1 MESHFSFLGQVMLP
15 DDSFAISGV
24 DDFPTKLQFWQKK
37 STAADWTPKRY
48 STDCADIY
56 IPSGHP
62 VMAATALYEKFVMV
76 AKADLAGNRNKVF
89 LELAQLKT
97 TKSTFLYQVKKY
109 LYQIRSHP
117 VTREKYDACFS
128 YVHRFY
134 TQRQPGD
141 MPYEEWQ
148 RVQLTEAK
156 VLTYLKQ
163 ALCRQNAKPERDE
176 IRLVKQRY
184 SFVYKAYSRKMA
196 KLLTD
201 EMRAPVPIYQ
211 AVLDNKPERFPGYER
226 LLRRKR
232 REYDN
237 QEQPFS
243 EMTENAQL
251 ADWIGRFQYWDAQ
264 NHAYIH
270 LNPLQSHD
278 VNLTL
283 QKRYAFLQWEQGSGK
298 TPAAIFTGKH
308 RVEMGAVHSIWVI
321 SSAISIRNNWDVIL
335 KGAGFSYVFVERL
348 ADLQRIRPG
357 DFVILTLNKVSQY
370 KKQIGRYIKQL
381 GYKIQFIFDES
392 DNISN
397 PSSKQTLSVLSCFR
411 RCKYKLLTTGTSTR
425 NNISEFAPQLELLYN
440 NSINMISWCRT
451 LYSYDKRSADMEHKE
466 NPYYAMPIPAYKKGY
481 RLFANS
487 HLPEK
492 ITVFGVG
499 QRNQDI
505 YNADELDRL
514 LGKTVITR
522 TFEEVTGKDIRRIHQ
537 MPIPFLPEEREVYN
551 IVLKEFYRIQREYYS
566 STGNSRKDA
575 LMRLIQQ
582 ITLLL
587 RISAAPDCMK
597 EYEGETPLKEVAVVE
612 ALARWPEEVVAIGVR
627 HTTVLDRYAAAIREY
642 LPDRPLFVVSHQRG
656 EQVIIH
662 TEFGI
667 DLVHI
672 RVLPLHKHGELF
684 LCQHHLHE
692 VGFQTSYVD
701 GEIQILFLRGGVA
714 DESHIK
720 LAHAG
725 VVVVHLRN
733 DDLVDELEVDT
744 GGKALLRAEQ
754 DAVPTVPQYIPAY
767 PLGRTE
773 DRLISGK
780 EQEMDKFYIELYPKA
795 DLENE
800 WAKNKHTPG
809 AMPCMRCGGPMR
821 ESLAEN
827 ALSRALNV
835 YVCPACGMDEALRD
849 AAGKVL
855 PISEW
860 YAVKQHRL
868 AEHKNPQ
875 TIKLMPVCAF
885 TEIFSGARKT
895 LPLSSARYPTS
906 LVAYSR
912 SDYDGWRWWT
922 TWFPDEEMR
931 PAPELGQEIDAF
943 QSQLLALPEDLR
955 RAHLDGDW
963 DVHAG
968 QYFREF
974 SREKHVVAPFEIPHW
989 WRRFRSMDWGYNDP
1003 CCVLWHAAD
1012 GEGRV
1017 FTYRELYVRQTR
1029 QGEKL
1034 LHIIR
1039 IGIHK
1044 NPVVIDF
1051 CGNEIVILCIFT
1063 LLILSVDKQPLH
1075 PCMADVAGVAC
1086 VIHARRNIRSCRAVA
1101 GRQKPHLFFRKMR
1114 CFFHADD
1121 CIFLPLILVNI
1132 LRRVAITEFDSRP
1145 VGEPEHALG

>member
-1 MESHFSFLGQVMLP
+1 
-15 DDSFAISGV
+15 
-24 DDFPTKLQFWQKK
+24 
-37 STAADWTPKRY
+37 
-48 STDCADIY
+48 
-56 IPSGHP
+56 
-62 VMAATALYEKFVMV
+62 
-76 AKADLAGNRNKVF
+76 
-89 LELAQLKT
+89 
-97 TKSTFLYQVKKY
+97 
-109 LYQIRSHP
+109 
-117 VTREKYDACFS
+117 
-128 YVHRFY
+128 
-134 TQRQPGD
+134 

-156 VLTYLKQ
+156 VLAYLKQ
-163 ALCRQNAKPERDE
+163 ALCRQNAKPEQDE
-176 IRLVKQRY
+176 IRLVKQKY

-196 KLLTD
+196 KLLTG

-211 AVLDNKPERFPGYER
+211 AVLNDEPERFPGYER

-298 TPAAIFTGKH
+298 TPAAIFTGKR

-348 ADLQRIRPG
+348 TDLQRIRPG

-597 EYEGETPLKEVAVVE
+597 EYEGETPLKEMAVVE

-642 LPDRPLFVVSHQRG
+642 LPERPLFVV
-656 EQVIIH
+656 
-662 TEFGI
+662 
-667 DLVHI
+667 
-672 RVLPLHKHGELF
+672 
-684 LCQHHLHE
+684 
-692 VGFQTSYVD
+692 
-701 GEIQILFLRGGVA
+701 
-714 DESHIK
+714 
-720 LAHAG
+720 
-725 VVVVHLRN
+725 
-733 DDLVDELEVDT
+733 T
-744 GGKALLRAEQ
+744 GS
-754 DAVPTVPQYIPAY
+754 TV
-767 PLGRTE
+767 T
-773 DRLISGK
+773 
-780 EQEMDKFYIELYPKA
+780 F
-795 DLENE
+795 
-800 WAKNKHTPG
+800 AK
-809 AMPCMRCGGPMR
+809 RR
-821 ESLAEN
+821 
-827 ALSRALNV
+827 
-835 YVCPACGMDEALRD
+835 ALRD
-849 AAGKVL
+849 ILRDSRNGILLCTQQSLPSSVNFEFVNKIIIPEMHYNNAGMSQFYMRFVRYTSTEKKDLYFPIYIGSLESNLMQMVL
-855 PISEW
+855 AKEKLTMFMKGQDADMDEI
-860 YAVKQHRL
+860 YARFGV
-868 AEHKNPQ
+868 
-875 TIKLMPVCAF
+875 
-885 TEIFSGARKT
+885 
-895 LPLSSARYPTS
+895 
-906 LVAYSR
+906 
-912 SDYDGWRWWT
+912 DYDLLSTLMTRET
-922 TWFPDEEMR
+922 DDE
-931 PAPELGQEIDAF
+931 GH
-943 QSQLLALPEDLR
+943 LR
-955 RAHLDGDW
+955 
-963 DVHAG
+963 
-968 QYFREF
+968 
-974 SREKHVVAPFEIPHW
+974 IHW
-989 WRRFRSMDWGYNDP
+989 
-1003 CCVLWHAAD
+1003 
-1012 GEGRV
+1012 GE
-1017 FTYRELYVRQTR
+1017 
-1029 QGEKL
+1029 
-1034 LHIIR
+1034 
-1039 IGIHK
+1039 
-1044 NPVVIDF
+1044 
-1051 CGNEIVILCIFT
+1051 
-1063 LLILSVDKQPLH
+1063 
-1075 PCMADVAGVAC
+1075 
-1086 VIHARRNIRSCRAVA
+1086 
-1101 GRQKPHLFFRKMR
+1101 QKI
-1114 CFFHADD
+1114 A
-1121 CIFLPLILVNI
+1121 
-1132 LRRVAITEFDSRP
+1132 
-1145 VGEPEHALG
+1145 

>member
-1 MESHFSFLGQVMLP
+1 M
-15 DDSFAISGV
+15 
-24 DDFPTKLQFWQKK
+24 
-37 STAADWTPKRY
+37 
-48 STDCADIY
+48 
-56 IPSGHP
+56 
-62 VMAATALYEKFVMV
+62 
-76 AKADLAGNRNKVF
+76 
-89 LELAQLKT
+89 
-97 TKSTFLYQVKKY
+97 KKY

-117 VTREKYDACFS
+117 ATREKYDACFA

-134 TQRQPGD
+134 TQRQPAD

-156 VLTYLKQ
+156 VLAYLKQ
-163 ALCRQNAKPERDE
+163 TLCRQNAKPERDE
-176 IRLVKQRY
+176 IRLVKQKY

-211 AVLDNKPERFPGYER
+211 AVLNDEPERFPGYER

-335 KGAGFSYVFVERL
+335 KGAGFSYLFVERL

-397 PSSKQTLSVLSCFR
+397 SSSKQTLSVLSCFR

-597 EYEGETPLKEVAVVE
+597 EYEGETPLKEMAVVE

-642 LPDRPLFVVSHQRG
+642 LPERPLFVV
-656 EQVIIH
+656 
-662 TEFGI
+662 
-667 DLVHI
+667 
-672 RVLPLHKHGELF
+672 
-684 LCQHHLHE
+684 
-692 VGFQTSYVD
+692 
-701 GEIQILFLRGGVA
+701 
-714 DESHIK
+714 
-720 LAHAG
+720 
-725 VVVVHLRN
+725 
-733 DDLVDELEVDT
+733 T
-744 GGKALLRAEQ
+744 GS
-754 DAVPTVPQYIPAY
+754 TV
-767 PLGRTE
+767 T
-773 DRLISGK
+773 
-780 EQEMDKFYIELYPKA
+780 F
-795 DLENE
+795 
-800 WAKNKHTPG
+800 AK
-809 AMPCMRCGGPMR
+809 RR
-821 ESLAEN
+821 
-827 ALSRALNV
+827 
-835 YVCPACGMDEALRD
+835 ALRD
-849 AAGKVL
+849 VLRDSQNGILLCTQQSLPSSVNFEFVNKIIIPEMHYNNAGMSQFYMRFVRYTSTEKKDLYFPIYIGSLESNLMQMVL
-855 PISEW
+855 AKEKLTMFMKGQDADMDEI
-860 YAVKQHRL
+860 YAKFGV
-868 AEHKNPQ
+868 
-875 TIKLMPVCAF
+875 
-885 TEIFSGARKT
+885 
-895 LPLSSARYPTS
+895 
-906 LVAYSR
+906 
-912 SDYDGWRWWT
+912 DYDLLSTLMTRET
-922 TWFPDEEMR
+922 DDE
-931 PAPELGQEIDAF
+931 GH
-943 QSQLLALPEDLR
+943 LR
-955 RAHLDGDW
+955 
-963 DVHAG
+963 
-968 QYFREF
+968 
-974 SREKHVVAPFEIPHW
+974 IHW
-989 WRRFRSMDWGYNDP
+989 
-1003 CCVLWHAAD
+1003 
-1012 GEGRV
+1012 GE
-1017 FTYRELYVRQTR
+1017 
-1029 QGEKL
+1029 
-1034 LHIIR
+1034 
-1039 IGIHK
+1039 
-1044 NPVVIDF
+1044 
-1051 CGNEIVILCIFT
+1051 
-1063 LLILSVDKQPLH
+1063 
-1075 PCMADVAGVAC
+1075 
-1086 VIHARRNIRSCRAVA
+1086 
-1101 GRQKPHLFFRKMR
+1101 QKI
-1114 CFFHADD
+1114 A
-1121 CIFLPLILVNI
+1121 
-1132 LRRVAITEFDSRP
+1132 
-1145 VGEPEHALG
+1145 

>member
-1 MESHFSFLGQVMLP
+1 MPVFGVLPPIYKKDVILNMKYEYYPKRRTEQERRELNEQIIRLLQSEACEQAGVTDEDIFNRYTGDGGLHGLRRSDYENYNAFSAAKKELENGQFFTPPPLCEMIVSALRLSDTDLVADLTCGMGNFFNFLPNERNAYGCEVDPNACAVARKLYPQAHIVQGDIRDYEPQTHFDFALGNPPFHLRWIMPDATVMTSHQYYCLKAAKLLKPLGILAVIVPASFLADSFSDKGAIRMMESRFSFLGQVMLP
-15 DDSFAISGV
+15 EHAFSDSGV

-37 STAADWTPKRY
+37 STAADWAPKRY

-117 VTREKYDACFS
+117 VTREKYDACFA

-134 TQRQPGD
+134 TQRQPAD

-156 VLTYLKQ
+156 VLAYLKQ

-176 IRLVKQRY
+176 IRLVKQKY

-201 EMRAPVPIYQ
+201 EMRTPVPIYQ
-211 AVLDNKPERFPGYER
+211 AVLNDEPERFPGYER
-226 LLRRKR
+226 LLRRKC

-348 ADLQRIRPG
+348 SDLQRIRPG

-466 NPYYAMPIPAYKKGY
+466 NPYYGMPIPAYKKGY

-566 STGNSRKDA
+566 SKQQKGRSDA
-575 LMRLIQQ
+575 AH
-582 ITLLL
+582 
-587 RISAAPDCMK
+587 SAD
-597 EYEGETPLKEVAVVE
+597 
-612 ALARWPEEVVAIGVR
+612 
-627 HTTVLDRYAAAIREY
+627 HTASA
-642 LPDRPLFVVSHQRG
+642 HQCRSG
-656 EQVIIH
+656 
-662 TEFGI
+662 
-667 DLVHI
+667 
-672 RVLPLHKHGELF
+672 
-684 LCQHHLHE
+684 LHE
-692 VGFQTSYVD
+692 G
-701 GEIQILFLRGGVA
+701 IR
-714 DESHIK
+714 
-720 LAHAG
+720 
-725 VVVVHLRN
+725 R
-733 DDLVDELEVDT
+733 
-744 GGKALLRAEQ
+744 
-754 DAVPTVPQYIPAY
+754 
-767 PLGRTE
+767 
-773 DRLISGK
+773 
-780 EQEMDKFYIELYPKA
+780 
-795 DLENE
+795 
-800 WAKNKHTPG
+800 
-809 AMPCMRCGGPMR
+809 
-821 ESLAEN
+821 
-827 ALSRALNV
+827 
-835 YVCPACGMDEALRD
+835 RD
-849 AAGKVL
+849 AAQGDGRCGS
-855 PISEW
+855 PCQMAGRSCS
-860 YAVKQHRL
+860 HRRAAYNGVGPL
-868 AEHKNPQ
+868 RRRHPR
-875 TIKLMPVCAF
+875 IP
-885 TEIFSGARKT
+885 SGAASLCSDGLHRH
-895 LPLSSARYPTS
+895 LCQAARSAGY
-906 LVAYSR
+906 
-912 SDYDGWRWWT
+912 
-922 TWFPDEEMR
+922 
-931 PAPELGQEIDAF
+931 I
-943 QSQLLALPEDLR
+943 
-955 RAHLDGDW
+955 
-963 DVHAG
+963 AG
-968 QYFREF
+968 QSERHPALHTAEPSLQRQLRVCQQDHHSGDALQQCRHEPVLYALCPLHLHG
-974 SREKHVVAPFEIPHW
+974 EKGSVFPHLH
-989 WRRFRSMDWGYNDP
+989 RKSGIQP
-1003 CCVLWHAAD
+1003 HAD
-1012 GEGRV
+1012 GAGKGKTHHVYEG
-1017 FTYRELYVRQTR
+1017 
-1029 QGEKL
+1029 
-1034 LHIIR
+1034 
-1039 IGIHK
+1039 
-1044 NPVVIDF
+1044 
-1051 CGNEIVILCIFT
+1051 
-1063 LLILSVDKQPLH
+1063 
-1075 PCMADVAGVAC
+1075 
-1086 VIHARRNIRSCRAVA
+1086 A
-1101 GRQKPHLFFRKMR
+1101 GRGYGRDLCQ
-1114 CFFHADD
+1114 
-1121 CIFLPLILVNI
+1121 I
-1132 LRRVAITEFDSRP
+1132 RR
-1145 VGEPEHALG
+1145 GL

>member
-1 MESHFSFLGQVMLP
+1 MKYEYYPKRRTEQERRELNEQILRLLQSEACEQAGVTDEDIFNRYTGDGGLHGLRRSDYENYNAFSAAKKELENGQFFTPPPLCEMIVSALRLSDTDLAADLTCGMGNFFNFLPNERNAYGCEVDPNACAVARKLYPQAHIVQGDIRDYEPQTHFDFVLGNPPFHLRWIMPDATVMTSHQYYCLKAAKLLKPLGILAVIVPASFLADSFSDKGAIRMMESRFSFLGQVMLP
-15 DDSFAISGV
+15 EHAFSDSGV

-37 STAADWTPKRY
+37 STAADWAPKRY

-117 VTREKYDACFS
+117 VTREKYDACFA

-134 TQRQPGD
+134 TQRQPAD

-156 VLTYLKQ
+156 VL
-163 ALCRQNAKPERDE
+163 A
-176 IRLVKQRY
+176 
-184 SFVYKAYSRKMA
+184 
-196 KLLTD
+196 
-201 EMRAPVPIYQ
+201 
-211 AVLDNKPERFPGYER
+211 
-226 LLRRKR
+226 
-232 REYDN
+232 
-237 QEQPFS
+237 
-243 EMTENAQL
+243 
-251 ADWIGRFQYWDAQ
+251 YWDAQ

-308 RVEMGAVHSIWVI
+308 RVEIGAVHSIWVI

-551 IVLKEFYRIQREYYS
+551 IVLKEFYRIQREYYN

-597 EYEGETPLKEVAVVE
+597 EYEGETPLKEMAVVE

-642 LPDRPLFVVSHQRG
+642 LPDRPLFVVTGSTVTFAKRRALREVLRDSQNGILLCTQQSLPSSVNFEFVNKIIIPEMHYNNAGMSQFYMRFVRYTSTEKKDLYFPIYIGSLESNLMQMVLAKEKLTMFMKGQDADMDEIYAKFGVDYDLLSTLMTRETDDEGHLRIHWG
-656 EQVIIH
+656 EQKI
-662 TEFGI
+662 
-667 DLVHI
+667 
-672 RVLPLHKHGELF
+672 
-684 LCQHHLHE
+684 
-692 VGFQTSYVD
+692 
-701 GEIQILFLRGGVA
+701 A
-714 DESHIK
+714 
-720 LAHAG
+720 
-725 VVVVHLRN
+725 
-733 DDLVDELEVDT
+733 
-744 GGKALLRAEQ
+744 
-754 DAVPTVPQYIPAY
+754 
-767 PLGRTE
+767 
-773 DRLISGK
+773 
-780 EQEMDKFYIELYPKA
+780 
-795 DLENE
+795 
-800 WAKNKHTPG
+800 
-809 AMPCMRCGGPMR
+809 
-821 ESLAEN
+821 
-827 ALSRALNV
+827 
-835 YVCPACGMDEALRD
+835 
-849 AAGKVL
+849 
-855 PISEW
+855 
-860 YAVKQHRL
+860 
-868 AEHKNPQ
+868 
-875 TIKLMPVCAF
+875 
-885 TEIFSGARKT
+885 
-895 LPLSSARYPTS
+895 
-906 LVAYSR
+906 
-912 SDYDGWRWWT
+912 
-922 TWFPDEEMR
+922 
-931 PAPELGQEIDAF
+931 
-943 QSQLLALPEDLR
+943 
-955 RAHLDGDW
+955 
-963 DVHAG
+963 
-968 QYFREF
+968 
-974 SREKHVVAPFEIPHW
+974 
-989 WRRFRSMDWGYNDP
+989 
-1003 CCVLWHAAD
+1003 
-1012 GEGRV
+1012 
-1017 FTYRELYVRQTR
+1017 
-1029 QGEKL
+1029 
-1034 LHIIR
+1034 
-1039 IGIHK
+1039 
-1044 NPVVIDF
+1044 
-1051 CGNEIVILCIFT
+1051 
-1063 LLILSVDKQPLH
+1063 
-1075 PCMADVAGVAC
+1075 
-1086 VIHARRNIRSCRAVA
+1086 
-1101 GRQKPHLFFRKMR
+1101 
-1114 CFFHADD
+1114 
-1121 CIFLPLILVNI
+1121 
-1132 LRRVAITEFDSRP
+1132 
-1145 VGEPEHALG
+1145 

>member
-1 MESHFSFLGQVMLP
+1 MKYEYYPKRRTEQERRELNEQILRLLQSEACEQAGVTDEDIFNRYTGDGGLHGLRRSDYENYNAFSAAKKELENGQFFTPPPLCEMIVSALRLTDTDLVADLTCGMGNFFNFLPNERNAYGCEVDPNACAVARKLYPQAHIVQGDIRDYEPQTHFDFVLGNPPFHLRWIMPDATIMTSHQYYCLKAAKLLKPLGILAVIVPASFLADSFSDKGAIRMMESRFSFLGQVMLP
-15 DDSFAISGV
+15 EHAFSDSGV

-48 STDCADIY
+48 STDCSDIY

-117 VTREKYDACFS
+117 ATREKYDACFA

-134 TQRQPGD
+134 TQRQPAD
-141 MPYEEWQ
+141 MPYDEWQ

-156 VLTYLKQ
+156 VLAYLKQ

-176 IRLVKQRY
+176 IRLVKQKH

-211 AVLDNKPERFPGYER
+211 AVLNDEPERFPGYER

-411 RCKYKLLTTGTSTR
+411 RCKY
-425 NNISEFAPQLELLYN
+425 
-440 NSINMISWCRT
+440 
-451 LYSYDKRSADMEHKE
+451 
-466 NPYYAMPIPAYKKGY
+466 
-481 RLFANS
+481 
-487 HLPEK
+487 
-492 ITVFGVG
+492 
-499 QRNQDI
+499 
-505 YNADELDRL
+505 
-514 LGKTVITR
+514 TR

-551 IVLKEFYRIQREYYS
+551 IVLKEFYRIQREYYN

-597 EYEGETPLKEVAVVE
+597 EYEGETPLKEMAVVE

-642 LPDRPLFVVSHQRG
+642 LPERPLFVVTGSTVTFAKRRALREVLRDSQNGILLCTQQSLPSSVNFEFVNKIIIPEMHYNNAGMSQFYMRFVRYTSTEKKDLYFPIYIGSLESNLMQMVLAKEKLTMFMKGQDADMDEIYAKFGVDYDLLSTLMTRETDDEGHLRIHWG
-656 EQVIIH
+656 EQKI
-662 TEFGI
+662 
-667 DLVHI
+667 
-672 RVLPLHKHGELF
+672 
-684 LCQHHLHE
+684 
-692 VGFQTSYVD
+692 
-701 GEIQILFLRGGVA
+701 A
-714 DESHIK
+714 
-720 LAHAG
+720 
-725 VVVVHLRN
+725 
-733 DDLVDELEVDT
+733 
-744 GGKALLRAEQ
+744 
-754 DAVPTVPQYIPAY
+754 
-767 PLGRTE
+767 
-773 DRLISGK
+773 
-780 EQEMDKFYIELYPKA
+780 
-795 DLENE
+795 
-800 WAKNKHTPG
+800 
-809 AMPCMRCGGPMR
+809 
-821 ESLAEN
+821 
-827 ALSRALNV
+827 
-835 YVCPACGMDEALRD
+835 
-849 AAGKVL
+849 
-855 PISEW
+855 
-860 YAVKQHRL
+860 
-868 AEHKNPQ
+868 
-875 TIKLMPVCAF
+875 
-885 TEIFSGARKT
+885 
-895 LPLSSARYPTS
+895 
-906 LVAYSR
+906 
-912 SDYDGWRWWT
+912 
-922 TWFPDEEMR
+922 
-931 PAPELGQEIDAF
+931 
-943 QSQLLALPEDLR
+943 
-955 RAHLDGDW
+955 
-963 DVHAG
+963 
-968 QYFREF
+968 
-974 SREKHVVAPFEIPHW
+974 
-989 WRRFRSMDWGYNDP
+989 
-1003 CCVLWHAAD
+1003 
-1012 GEGRV
+1012 
-1017 FTYRELYVRQTR
+1017 
-1029 QGEKL
+1029 
-1034 LHIIR
+1034 
-1039 IGIHK
+1039 
-1044 NPVVIDF
+1044 
-1051 CGNEIVILCIFT
+1051 
-1063 LLILSVDKQPLH
+1063 
-1075 PCMADVAGVAC
+1075 
-1086 VIHARRNIRSCRAVA
+1086 
-1101 GRQKPHLFFRKMR
+1101 
-1114 CFFHADD
+1114 
-1121 CIFLPLILVNI
+1121 
-1132 LRRVAITEFDSRP
+1132 
-1145 VGEPEHALG
+1145 

>member
-1 MESHFSFLGQVMLP
+1 MKTYPFLAVFICLCVNTAAQEYSFKYGKITPDELRMTLYEPEPDAPAVFIYDDTDIHYSFGNSIQLLCYRTVKIKVFKDEGVKWGDVAIDFGNYQLSKEGVSRIDAAAYNLVDGKTVKTQLKRQNIFEEVLDEHTKRLKFSIPEVRAGTVIEYRYLLTSDFIGQIPDVDVQHAIPVVRSTAQISIPEYFPHHIHTRGYLTLPVKKELENGQFFTPPPLCEMIVSALRLSDTDLAADLTCGMGNFFNFLPNERNAYGCEVDPNACAVARKLYPQAHIVQGDIRDYEPQTHFDFVLGNPPFHLRWIMPDATVMTSHQYYCLKAAKLLKPLGILAVIVPASFLADSFSDKGAIRMMESRFGFLGQVMLP
-15 DDSFAISGV
+15 EHAFSDSGV
-24 DDFPTKLQFWQKK
+24 DGFPTKLQFWQKK
-37 STAADWTPKRY
+37 STAADWAPKRY

-117 VTREKYDACFS
+117 ATREKYDACFS

-134 TQRQPGD
+134 TQRQPAD
-141 MPYEEWQ
+141 MPYSF
-148 RVQLTEAK
+148 TEAK
-156 VLTYLKQ
+156 VLAYLKQ

-176 IRLVKQRY
+176 IRLVKQKY

-211 AVLDNKPERFPGYER
+211 AVLNDEPERFPGYER

-370 KKQIGRYIKQL
+370 KKRIGRYIKQL

-466 NPYYAMPIPAYKKGY
+466 NPYYGMPIPAYKKGY

-551 IVLKEFYRIQREYYS
+551 IVLKEFYRIQREYYN

-597 EYEGETPLKEVAVVE
+597 EYEGETPLKVYE
-612 ALARWPEEVVAIGVR
+612 
-627 HTTVLDRYAAAIREY
+627 HCN
-642 LPDRPLFVVSHQRG
+642 
-656 EQVIIH
+656 
-662 TEFGI
+662 
-667 DLVHI
+667 
-672 RVLPLHKHGELF
+672 LHGLW
-684 LCQHHLHE
+684 
-692 VGFQTSYVD
+692 V
-701 GEIQILFLRGGVA
+701 
-714 DESHIK
+714 
-720 LAHAG
+720 
-725 VVVVHLRN
+725 
-733 DDLVDELEVDT
+733 
-744 GGKALLRAEQ
+744 
-754 DAVPTVPQYIPAY
+754 
-767 PLGRTE
+767 
-773 DRLISGK
+773 
-780 EQEMDKFYIELYPKA
+780 
-795 DLENE
+795 
-800 WAKNKHTPG
+800 
-809 AMPCMRCGGPMR
+809 
-821 ESLAEN
+821 
-827 ALSRALNV
+827 
-835 YVCPACGMDEALRD
+835 
-849 AAGKVL
+849 
-855 PISEW
+855 
-860 YAVKQHRL
+860 
-868 AEHKNPQ
+868 
-875 TIKLMPVCAF
+875 
-885 TEIFSGARKT
+885 TEI
-895 LPLSSARYPTS
+895 
-906 LVAYSR
+906 
-912 SDYDGWRWWT
+912 
-922 TWFPDEEMR
+922 
-931 PAPELGQEIDAF
+931 
-943 QSQLLALPEDLR
+943 
-955 RAHLDGDW
+955 
-963 DVHAG
+963 
-968 QYFREF
+968 
-974 SREKHVVAPFEIPHW
+974 
-989 WRRFRSMDWGYNDP
+989 
-1003 CCVLWHAAD
+1003 
-1012 GEGRV
+1012 
-1017 FTYRELYVRQTR
+1017 
-1029 QGEKL
+1029 
-1034 LHIIR
+1034 
-1039 IGIHK
+1039 
-1044 NPVVIDF
+1044 
-1051 CGNEIVILCIFT
+1051 
-1063 LLILSVDKQPLH
+1063 
-1075 PCMADVAGVAC
+1075 
-1086 VIHARRNIRSCRAVA
+1086 
-1101 GRQKPHLFFRKMR
+1101 
-1114 CFFHADD
+1114 
-1121 CIFLPLILVNI
+1121 
-1132 LRRVAITEFDSRP
+1132 
-1145 VGEPEHALG
+1145 